1 MTEAQIQLQNALTT
15 TFFANLAFLSEYD
28 NALYHRVDELSRIIE
43 NGTYEEKYALEFIME
58 SGDFDIYDIVN
69 NKYLYNKNPKKVNN
83 DLVRKVEFDSK
94 NAIFN
99 IEQCFLTKKPK
110 AIDFGKR
117 FFYEDSSEFSLLTQ
131 NKVFEYSNSLN
142 DFLDN
147 KKKKLKEIKKFIF
160 LGTLLGR
167 HIPRIAEKIDAKMY
181 LVLERNLEIFRLSLF
196 TVDYTILANNGVIF
210 SIMEDNLQEIE
221 KINKFIDIGYLDNHV
236 LKFSTTNINIER
248 YVDNILTY
256 LVSLKPTMYDYNR
269 YLYVKINRTTK
280 ILGSGYKTL
289 FFDHIQKT
297 NKFFEKHP
305 ILYIAAGPSL
315 DDNIE
320 WIKQHQNNF
329 FIVTIGAAY
338 KKLIKNNI
346 RIDMITTLD
355 EDSILAKTQ
364 FDDENISKINKDT
377 IILANCATNPKI
389 LEKFKFYNLYLFE
402 TQIALHKDNIAFSGF
417 SIGEITADILLK
429 MNAKEIYFIGLDL
442 ALNQET
448 GLTHSKDSGSYLK
461 SYDLNENDDR
471 SFFSLNKGVI
481 KVKGNLKDEVS
492 TTAIFYNS
500 IESLN
505 GKLKNKKKDVKIYN
519 LSSHGAYFEN
529 TIPKKIEDIDVESL
543 IDLNLDKKEL
553 LNILNKNSL
562 TTLSK
567 KSKEKI
573 INEISFLKKIIEP
586 ELKEFTNKEYEFY
599 KEFQKEYLKI
609 LVLIQNYKA
618 SFIYHII
625 NDYSKIIF
633 PYLSFHFNDIKI
645 KNESKKIKKIKGV
658 LVSQI
663 KDILNDYIVCLERII
678 K

>member
-28 NALYHRVDELSRIIE
+28 NDLYHRIDELSRMIE

-69 NKYLYNKNPKKVNN
+69 DKYLYNKNPKKVNDN
-83 DLVRKVEFDSK
+83 LVRKVEFDSK

-99 IEQCFLTKKPK
+99 IEQYFLTKKPK

-117 FFYEDSSEFSLLTQ
+117 FLYEDSSEFSLLTQ
-131 NKVFEYSNSLN
+131 NKVFEYSNTLN

-160 LGTLLGR
+160 LGTLSGR

-210 SIMEDNLQEIE
+210 SIMEDNVTETE
-221 KINKFIDIGYLDNHV
+221 KISKFIDIGYLDNHL

-280 ILGSGYKTL
+280 ILESGYKTL
-289 FFDHIQKT
+289 LFNKIQKT
-297 NKFFEKHP
+297 NKFFDNYP
-305 ILYIAAGPSL
+305 ILYLAAGPSL

-355 EDSILAKTQ
+355 EDSVLVKTQ
-364 FDDENISKINKDT
+364 FDDENISKINKET
-377 IILANCATNPKI
+377 IILANCATNLKI
-389 LEKFKFYNLYLFE
+389 LEKLNFCNLYLFE
-402 TQIALHKDNIAFSGF
+402 TQIELHKNNIPFSGF
-417 SIGEITADILLK
+417 SIGEITVDILLK
-429 MNAKEIYFIGLDL
+429 MNAKEIYLIGLDL

-471 SFFSLNKGVI
+471 SFFSLNNGVV
-481 KVKGNLKDEVS
+481 KVKGNLQEEVS
-492 TTAIFYNS
+492 TTAIFNNS

-505 GKLKNKKKDVKIYN
+505 GKLKNKEEDVNIYN

-529 TIPKKIEDIDVESL
+529 TIPKKIEDIGVENL
-543 IDLNLDKKEL
+543 KDLDFDKKEF

-567 KSKEKI
+567 ESKKEV
-573 INEISFLKKIIEP
+573 INEIDFLKKILEN
-586 ELKEFTNKEYEFY
+586 ELEEFSNKEYEFY

-609 LVLIQNYKA
+609 LVQIQNYKV
-618 SFIYHII
+618 SFIYHVV
-625 NDYSKIIF
+625 NDYSKIVF

-645 KNESKKIKKIKGV
+645 KNESKKIKKIKDV

-663 KDILNDYIVCLERII
+663 KDILNDYITCLERIVD
-678 K
+678 